1 MAPTASGVL
10 ERVEQLAARSAA
22 VIPDR
27 CRCTNAQPA
36 PSYRSRRAKSL
47 SIFPRATPALPL
59 DGDLEWDRL
68 EAEPPRPARYQR
80 SPPGKRNVEL
90 CARSAGKCWA
100 RPGGAPSKK
109 KGRGRKPD
117 GRLWRLGR
125 QGGPVKTF
133 PRGGLVSILR
143 VHSFMMDTAERLRPG
158 ASWLTLWS
166 TRIGDPYRRERGE
179 GGVVPLLGSL
189 PGAAPRSGS
198 P

>member
-1 MAPTASGVL
+1 MLPHP
-10 ERVEQLAARSAA
+10 RRRAARSP
-22 VIPDR
+22 PDENRARR
-27 CRCTNAQPA
+27 CYFSTRSERC
-36 PSYRSRRAKSL
+36 SRRRGLLLLVK
-47 SIFPRATPALPL
+47 PL
-59 DGDLEWDRL
+59 VCQHTLASQSDGDLEWDRL

-80 SPPGKRNVEL
+80 SPPGETWSF
-90 CARSAGKCWA
+90 ARVRLGNAGQGQEA
-100 RPGGAPSKK
+100 RPPRKREEEGNRTAGWPGAS
-109 KGRGRKPD
+109 
-117 GRLWRLGR
+117 GR
-125 QGGPVKTF
+125 QGPGLPVKTF

-179 GGVVPLLGSL
+179 GGVLPLLGSL